1 MHIPACDR
9 RKLDPKSIK
18 CIFVGYCDTTKAY
31 RLWDAASRRIK
42 ISRDFLFN
50 ETTQSTHPDSTIS
63 PERDETS
70 VMIPPT
76 VVPPR
81 RSGREP
87 QPKRLWAEL
96 ATEESSTN
104 SSTEEIKEPTNFQSA
119 ISGLDS
125 AKWKAAMDEE
135 YQSLMVNKT
144 WSLVPLPTGRSAI
157 GCRWTFKLKRG
168 PDGSIQRYKA
178 RFVAKGYSQRPGVDY
193 LETYSPVVKL
203 DSLRCILSIAS
214 SRDLDM
220 MQLDV
225 KTAFLHGEVIEELYV
240 NQPEGFIA
248 DGNESLVCKLHKGLY
263 GLKQS
268 SRLWNIT
275 FDSFITKFGFLSSSA
290 DPCVYYRETESEFT
304 ILAIWVQPI
313 SSSDFKYPVID
324 VIKSCFYLNHN
335 ISFGYLSASTWTSV
349 MPSPFRRIHTQG
361 SILPCLPPTPKTF
374 R

>member
-1 MHIPACDR
+1 
-9 RKLDPKSIK
+9 
-18 CIFVGYCDTTKAY
+18 
-31 RLWDAASRRIK
+31 
-42 ISRDFLFN
+42 
-50 ETTQSTHPDSTIS
+50 
-63 PERDETS
+63 
-70 VMIPPT
+70 
-76 VVPPR
+76 
-81 RSGREP
+81 
-87 QPKRLWAEL
+87 
-96 ATEESSTN
+96 
-104 SSTEEIKEPTNFQSA
+104 
-119 ISGLDS
+119 
-125 AKWKAAMDEE
+125 MDEE

-157 GCRWTFKLKRG
+157 GCRWAFKLKRG

-290 DPCVYYRETESEFT
+290 DLCVYFSETDPEFT
-304 ILAIWVQPI
+304 ILAVWVDDDPADFFIRLQISRDRPKKKLLLSQPQYI
-313 SSSDFKYPVID
+313 LRMHFNMDKCHAITVPADPHARLDSSVD
-324 VIKSCFYLNHN
+324 VSFY
-335 ISFGYLSASTWTSV
+335 S
-349 MPSPFRRIHTQG
+349 
-361 SILPCLPPTPKTF
+361 
-374 R
+374 